1 MNLAG
6 FTNLSKNNK
15 KYLQNDMRRGIL
27 QTMKAGAAH
36 MQGGDACI
44 RPYNNNHLQQQE
56 SYL

>member
-6 FTNLSKNNK
+6 FTKLSKNDK

-27 QTMKAGAAH
+27 QTMKAGTAH
-36 MQGGDACI
+36 VAGGDACI

-56 SYL
+56 S

>member
-6 FTNLSKNNK
+6 FTNLSKNDK
-15 KYLQNDMRRGIL
+15 KYLQNDMRCGIL
-27 QTMKAGAAH
+27 QTMKAGGSPYA
-36 MQGGDACI
+36 GGDACI